1 LRRGDPRAPPRMIE
15 ADASLKLLN
24 TFGVD
29 ARARWLVRVRDL
41 DELPAL
47 LGRPEW
53 RELPLLVLG
62 GGSNIL
68 PTRDFDGVV
77 LKIEAQRIAQ
87 SLWLGDDAV
96 VRVEAGCDWHQ
107 FVTWTLKSGFNGMEN
122 LSLIPGTV
130 GAAPI
135 QNIGAYGVE
144 LASLVDAVEVFDRS
158 SARFDV
164 LDRVA
169 CGFGYRDSVFKQAGS
184 RDRYIV
190 TAVRFRF
197 VIDAPLVL
205 HYPGVREE
213 LAAMGIQTPRAADV
227 SAAIC
232 AIRRRKLPDPGV
244 LGNAGSFFKN
254 PLVSRSAADQLHAL
268 HPGLPVF
275 AADGGQAKLSA
286 AWLID
291 QAGLKGYRDGDAGVS
306 ESHALVLV
314 NHGHASGAQILAV
327 AQHVRASVL
336 QRFGVT
342 LETEPLIL

>member
-1 LRRGDPRAPPRMIE
+1 MIE
-15 ADASLKLLN
+15 ANASLKALN

-29 ARARWLVRVRDL
+29 ARARWLLRVRDL

-47 LGRPEW
+47 LARPEW
-53 RELPLLVLG
+53 RDLPLLVLG

-68 PTRDFDGVV
+68 LTRDFDGVV

-107 FVTWTLKSGFNGMEN
+107 FVTWTLESGFNGMEN

-144 LASLVDAVEVFDRS
+144 LASLVDAVEVFDRGV
-158 SARFDV
+158 ARFDV
-164 LDRVA
+164 LDRAA

-184 RDRYIV
+184 RERYIV

-197 VIDAPLVL
+197 AADAPLVL

-213 LAAMGIQTPRAADV
+213 LAAMGIATPRAADV

-232 AIRRRKLPDPGV
+232 AIRRRKLPDPAV

-254 PLVSRSAADQLHAL
+254 PLVSRSAAERLQAL
-268 HPGLPVF
+268 HPDLPVF
-275 AADGGQAKLSA
+275 AADDAQAKLSA
-286 AWLID
+286 AWMIE

-306 ESHALVLV
+306 ASHALVLV
-314 NHGHASGAQILAV
+314 NHSHASGAQILAV
-327 AQHVRASVL
+327 AQHVRAAVL
-336 QRFGVT
+336 QRFGVP
-342 LETEPLIL
+342 LENEPLIL